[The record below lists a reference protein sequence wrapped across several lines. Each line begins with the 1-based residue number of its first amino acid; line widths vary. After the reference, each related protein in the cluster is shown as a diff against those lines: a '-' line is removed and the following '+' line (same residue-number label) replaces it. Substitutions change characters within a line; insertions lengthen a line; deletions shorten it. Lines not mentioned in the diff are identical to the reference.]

1 MRLGFFHYS
10 PRYVNG
16 IDTGLL
22 GTLSAQ
28 TFLPRASWKRQLNP
42 AGFMLE
48 GSSLSYLLQYIKV
61 QMTKGSE
68 VLTRQVAELF

>member
-10 PRYVNG
+10 PRNVNG

-28 TFLPRASWKRQLNP
+28 MFLPRASWKQQLNP
-42 AGFMLE
+42 AEFMLE
-48 GSSLSYLLQYIKV
+48 GSSLSYLLQYIKASADRG
-61 QMTKGSE
+61 QGSPY
-68 VLTRQVAELF
+68 